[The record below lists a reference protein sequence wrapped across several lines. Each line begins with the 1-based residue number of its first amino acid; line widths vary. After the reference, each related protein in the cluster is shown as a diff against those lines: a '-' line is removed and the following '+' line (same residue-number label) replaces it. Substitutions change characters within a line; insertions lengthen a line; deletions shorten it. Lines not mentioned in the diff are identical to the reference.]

1 MMFGSGIGLAQ
12 TTPPTSGTRSTLP
25 LAVSEELQ
33 KRAQPDQVIYLLEQS
48 AETENNDVGLS
59 RSMIELAAE
68 LATTSAERLKVLQHE
83 QAFVMRRGEYERG
96 LQLAQTILD
105 LTEELNLP
113 RDTFRA
119 HISMARALRL
129 VGDASDALRALQH
142 ALELS
147 QNLDEVE
154 PDLVRAYSM
163 MASVYRRQSQ
173 FESAAASY
181 EQALAIARENH
192 LEQLQFRV
200 LANQSLVLMELGRFA
215 EAQQTL
221 EMVLAHHEAAGNRL
235 SAASA
240 RFNLAAIAH
249 HTGDPAAAVRG
260 FEGVLQD
267 YLDLDSKGRE
277 ANTRL
282 ALAEIHLE
290 QNNLPAAIAQL
301 EAAQPV
307 VEASGNLSHQT
318 KLQRLQIVAQ
328 AATGD
333 IVAAVAT
340 SQRFIELNDELVGTE
355 VKRDIE
361 RLRAKAELARKD
373 TQLAQAAR
381 DRALANSAL
390 DHAAA
395 ELTKTRTRYLTFA
408 IAVIALGLAGLSV
421 LLVRR
426 RAERRILAETELART
441 AAEEANELKTRLLA
455 IASHDLKSPLTNIT
469 LSADQM
475 VSFPE
480 DREFSLESA
489 QRILN
494 QSRHMS
500 RLISELL
507 DLSALEIGRLE
518 LQLKPCRLAD
528 LLTSNIAEHLANAER
543 KNIRLES
550 HLDPALATTAVTI
563 DRNRI
568 EQVINNLL
576 SNALKFTPLG
586 GKVRVELTSNDRH
599 VQLMVKDTGPGF
611 TVEDLAQAFRPFHP
625 LSARTTA
632 GESSSGLGLH
642 IAREIVQLHGGTL
655 EIVSPPGQ
663 SAMIRLELPLA

>member
-1 MMFGSGIGLAQ
+1 MGRAQ
-12 TTPPTSGTRSTLP
+12 ALPPTPPGLP
-25 LAVSEELQ
+25 PAVTQELQ
-33 KRAQPDQVIYLLEQS
+33 KRTQPEQVVYLLEQS
-48 AETENNDVGLS
+48 AEIENHDVSLA
-59 RSMIELAAE
+59 RSMVELAAE
-68 LATTSAERLKVLQHE
+68 LAATSAERLNVLQHE
-83 QAFVMRRGEYERG
+83 QAFVMRRGEYDRG

-105 LTEELNLP
+105 LTEELHLP
-113 RDTFRA
+113 RETFRT
-119 HISMARALRL
+119 HIALARALRL

-142 ALELS
+142 ALDLS
-147 QNLDEVE
+147 QDLEDVE
-154 PDLVRAYSM
+154 SDLVRAYSM

-173 FESAAASY
+173 FESASACY
-181 EQALAIARENH
+181 EQALAIAREHH
-192 LEQLQFRV
+192 LENLQYSV

-221 EMVLAHHEAAGNRL
+221 EKVLLYHEAAGNRL

-249 HTGDPAAAVRG
+249 HTGDPTGAVRG
-260 FEGVLQD
+260 FEAVLQD
-267 YLDLDSKGRE
+267 YLDLESKGRE

-290 QNNLPAAIAQL
+290 QNNLPAALAQL

-318 KLQRLQIVAQ
+318 KLQRLQIITQ
-328 AATGD
+328 AAAGD
-333 IVAAVAT
+333 IVAATAT
-340 SQRFIELNDELVGTE
+340 SQRFLELNDELVGTE
-355 VKRDIE
+355 VKRDLE

-373 TQLAQAAR
+373 AQLAQAAR
-381 DRALANSAL
+381 DRALADSAL
-390 DHAAA
+390 DRAAT
-395 ELTKTRTRYLTFA
+395 ELTKTRTRYLAFA
-408 IAVIALGLAGLSV
+408 ITVIALGAAGLGV

-426 RAERRILAETELART
+426 RAERRILAETELARH
-441 AAEEANELKTRLLA
+441 AAEKANDLKTRLLA

-480 DREFSLESA
+480 DQEFSQESA
-489 QRILN
+489 QRILH
-494 QSRHMS
+494 QSRRMS
-500 RLISELL
+500 HLISELL

-518 LQLKPCRLAD
+518 LQRKPCRLAD
-528 LLTSNIAEHLANAER
+528 LLTANIAEHLANAER

-550 HLDPALATTAVTI
+550 HLDPALATTAVTL

-576 SNALKFTPLG
+576 SNALKFTPPG
-586 GKVRVELTSNDRH
+586 GEVRVELTRDDRQ
-599 VQLMVKDTGPGF
+599 VQLLVKDTGPGF
-611 TVEDLAQAFRPFHP
+611 TAEDLAQAFRPFHP

-655 EIVSPPGQ
+655 EIASPPGQ
-663 SAMIRLELPLA
+663 SAIIRLELPLT